1 MESIEDA
8 IKRLIKEKYG
18 SIPKFAKAIGLPASS
33 IYSSLERGIAN
44 TRTELSDK
52 IYRSL
57 NIDWETAKLDD
68 NYQCLKLKVATPD
81 TNMVDVPLYG
91 AIAAGTPIE
100 MTPVENTQPIPAKV
114 HELHPNAFLL
124 KVEGNSMNRV
134 LPNGSYALI
143 DPCKTVERDGAP
155 YAVCVNGYDAH
166 HQARAQAEQRL
177 PARARQ
183 HRPDLRDEDVQLQR
197 AGYADHHGDR
207 PRRLLRAAVRLGVLG
222 EKTWAYPRIS

>member
-1 MESIEDA
+1 M
-8 IKRLIKEKYG
+8 G
-18 SIPKFAKAIGLPASS
+18 FPSS

-155 YAVCVNGYDAH
+155 YAVCVNGYDATIKRVRKLNNGF
-166 HQARAQAEQRL
+166 QLVPDSTDPTYETKTYNYNEPETQTITVIGRVVYYVL
-177 PARARQ
+177 PF
-183 HRPDLRDEDVQLQR
+183 DWEF
-197 AGYADHHGDR
+197 
-207 PRRLLRAAVRLGVLG
+207 
-222 EKTWAYPRIS
+222 

>member
-1 MESIEDA
+1 METLEDA
-8 IKRLIKEKYG
+8 IRRLIKKNYG
-18 SIPKFAKAIGLPASS
+18 SIPKFAAVIDVPENS
-33 IYSSLERGIAN
+33 IYSALSRGMGN
-44 TRTELSDK
+44 TRTELTDK
-52 IYRSL
+52 IYREL
-57 NIDWETAKLDD
+57 NIDWDTAKLGDD
-68 NYQCLKLKVATPD
+68 YRGLKLKTAVPN

-155 YAVCVNGYDAH
+155 YAVCVNGYDATIKRVRKLNNGF
-166 HQARAQAEQRL
+166 QLVPDSTDPTYEAKTYNYNEPETQTITVIGRVVYYVL
-177 PARARQ
+177 PF
-183 HRPDLRDEDVQLQR
+183 DWEF
-197 AGYADHHGDR
+197 
-207 PRRLLRAAVRLGVLG
+207 
-222 EKTWAYPRIS
+222 

>member
-155 YAVCVNGYDAH
+155 YAVCVNGYDATIKRVRKLNNGF
-166 HQARAQAEQRL
+166 QLVPDSTDPTYETKTYNYNEPETQTITVIGRVVYYVL
-177 PARARQ
+177 PV
-183 HRPDLRDEDVQLQR
+183 DWEF
-197 AGYADHHGDR
+197 
-207 PRRLLRAAVRLGVLG
+207 
-222 EKTWAYPRIS
+222 